1 MRLFKTV
8 LAVLAAATLVAAPA
22 DAGQPR
28 PPSDPAGA
36 LLAAF
41 DTHSIVAKSS
51 PDPGPFVFDLVRD
64 PRFPG
69 RVNDIAVECGNSLHQ
84 PLLDAY
90 IAGGD
95 VPGISRVWRD
105 TTQPSCGFSLFYEQ
119 LFALVRQVNT
129 KLPAAKKIRV
139 LAGDPPIDWNR
150 IHAPAD
156 MEPFHDRDGSIVSVV
171 KTQVLQKHRK
181 VLMLFGLGHLKHDG
195 GSTAVAQLER
205 EYPGAAYVI
214 ADHYGFTSDNPRLE
228 QRLGSW
234 PALVPLKDS
243 WLGTLDTTYFP
254 TGREYPPGTKGFP
267 GVDAYQYQGPADL
280 LLREPLSARTI
291 LDTDYLNE
299 LRRRATAIDAPP
311 DGLAWP
317 EFFFERERTS
327 GVLLGGYCADRY

>member
-36 LLAAF
+36 LLAALG
-41 DTHSIVAKSS
+41 THSIVAKSS
-51 PDPGPFVFDLVRD
+51 PDPGTFVFDLIRD

-69 RVNDIAVECGNSLHQ
+69 RVNDVVVECGNSRLQ
-84 PLLDAY
+84 PMLDAY

-95 VPGISRVWRD
+95 VPDISHVWRD

-129 KLPAAKKIRV
+129 TQPAAKKIRV
-139 LAGDPPIDWNR
+139 LAGDPPIDWSR
-150 IHAPAD
+150 ITSPAD
-156 MEPFHDRDGSIVSVV
+156 MDPFHDRDGSIVSVV

-181 VLMLFGLGHLKHDG
+181 ALMLFGLSHLKHDG
-195 GSTAVAQLER
+195 GSGAVAQLER
-205 EYPGAAYVI
+205 EYPGAAYVV
-214 ADHYGFTSDNPRLE
+214 ADHYGFTTDNKRLE

-234 PALVPLKDS
+234 PSLTPIAGS

-254 TGREYPPGTKGFP
+254 TNRDYPPGTRGFP
-267 GVDAYQYQGPADL
+267 GVDAYLYQGPVDL
-280 LLREPLSARTI
+280 LLREPLSARAI
-291 LDTDYLNE
+291 LDTDFLNE

-311 DGLAWP
+311 DGLEWP
-317 EFFFERERTS
+317 EFFFDRERAS
-327 GVLLGGYCADRY
+327 GVLLRG